1 MKTKA
6 LLMIMKENN
15 LLTIL
20 FITDSKYKIFE
31 KEDFIK
37 KRNLCEIFI
46 KVITQTATIKLI
58 ILFLFFNKFLK
69 FILIHK
75 QVSNKKKNIFFIFF
89 FVDGREGIPKGKKK
103 KK

>member
-6 LLMIMKENN
+6 LLMIMNENN
-15 LLTIL
+15 LLAIL

-46 KVITQTATIKLI
+46 MVITQTATIKLI

-69 FILIHK
+69 FI
-75 QVSNKKKNIFFIFF
+75 
-89 FVDGREGIPKGKKK
+89 
-103 KK
+103 